1 MRNVRER
8 TGKGR
13 EMEERPI
20 LFSTSMVQA
29 ILDGRKT
36 MTRRV
41 LKNQPL
47 DIIPMNEPDK
57 WITLDTKEPEP
68 HGHIAACRFGKVGDR
83 LWVRE
88 MWAYATDFGNSTDH
102 VFYKASYK
110 NGGIYDDVTMWKPS
124 IFMPRRIARITLE
137 ITNVRVDK
145 LVTLNYNDA
154 IKEGFESIE
163 QFKCLWD
170 KINSKKENCLWQD
183 NPYVW
188 ILEFRR
194 V

>member
-1 MRNVRER
+1 
-8 TGKGR
+8 
-13 EMEERPI
+13 MEERPI

-41 LKNQPL
+41 CKLKRVV
-47 DIIPMNEPDK
+47 
-57 WITLDTKEPEP
+57 EPEYSYP
-68 HGHIAACRFGKVGDR
+68 AQTENPPLWWDFYECSGISYERIKCPFGKIGDR

-110 NGGIYDDVTMWKPS
+110 NGRIYDDVTMWKPS